1 MSVSENLKKAVEEK
15 NIDDIRGCLWS
26 CIAVDMNM
34 TGRFKESLGYAL
46 SNGINEYELFQDD
59 DGTPFKTEASKDN
72 FSELGGLLRVNFSK
86 KKLDA
91 LRKMGLSLY
100 PPKME
105 SEGPKKIRGQEKDH
119 HHGLGNGEKIEKNI
133 CRKVREKVVSSV
145 QSVVRHLEQPEVH
158 SLRRNLVRKSEASL
172 VEALPEPVSGRQSVI
187 CSSAKHECV
196 VRAGEDLNKDA
207 QAEYEKQQELSQ
219 LKS

>member
-1 MSVSENLKKAVEEK
+1 MSVSENLKKAVAEK

-34 TGRFKESLGYAL
+34 TGRFKESLDYVCE
-46 SNGINEYELFQDD
+46 NGISEDELFQPD
-59 DGTPFKTEASKDN
+59 DGKPFKTEASKDN

-105 SEGPKKIRGQEKDH
+105 SEGPKKNQGTGKKTGSSRAVTAGCAAFGAAGGAFAAARLGAKVGGIVGG
-119 HHGLGNGEKIEKNI
+119 GLVGACVGAAIGYMLF
-133 CRKVREKVVSSV
+133 RE
-145 QSVVRHLEQPEVH
+145 
-158 SLRRNLVRKSEASL
+158 A
-172 VEALPEPVSGRQSVI
+172 
-187 CSSAKHECV
+187 
-196 VRAGEDLNKDA
+196 
-207 QAEYEKQQELSQ
+207 
-219 LKS
+219 

>member
-34 TGRFKESLGYAL
+34 TGRFKESLGYVL

-105 SEGPKKIRGQEKDH
+105 SEGPKKNQGT
-119 HHGLGNGEKIEKNI
+119 GERPSSRSGEREKN
-133 CRKVREKVVSSV
+133 RKEHMQKSTRESRVIGAVGGATFGAAGGAFAAAKFGAKVGGIIGGGLTGACVGAAIGYMLF
-145 QSVVRHLEQPEVH
+145 R
-158 SLRRNLVRKSEASL
+158 EA
-172 VEALPEPVSGRQSVI
+172 
-187 CSSAKHECV
+187 
-196 VRAGEDLNKDA
+196 
-207 QAEYEKQQELSQ
+207 
-219 LKS
+219 